1 MTESETPAMQGNEN
15 TTVLSIAGFDPSGG
29 AGVLADVK
37 TFEANGVLGF
47 GVVTALTWQNDI
59 EFDRVEW
66 VTPDK
71 IEEQIAVLLRRFNI
85 RHIKIGLIESI
96 EVLNR
101 IMNFLYDRIIDPV
114 IVYDPIIKASAGF
127 TFHNDPTL
135 FHSTFDR
142 IYCITPNI
150 PEAEWLYGKAY
161 LTETLEDKSE
171 TLNIYLKGGHGSTNT
186 ITDMLFVKDHT
197 YVFTNDKLPHG
208 AKHGSGCVLSAAL
221 TAGLALGRTLPD
233 AAETANLYT
242 HQYLASSNTLLGHH
256 KPLQQ

>member
-1 MTESETPAMQGNEN
+1 MTDSELSAISGKEN
-15 TTVLSIAGFDPSGG
+15 TTVLTIAGFDPSGG

-37 TFEANGVLGF
+37 TFEANGILGF

-59 EFDRVEW
+59 EFDKVDW
-66 VTPDK
+66 VAPEK
-71 IEEQIAVLLRRFNI
+71 IEEQIAVLLRRFSI
-85 RHIKIGLIESI
+85 RYIKIGLIESM

-101 IMNFLYDRIIDPV
+101 IVNFLHDRITDPV

-127 TFHNDPTL
+127 TFHKEPAL
-135 FHSTFDR
+135 FHSIFDR

-150 PEAEWLYGKAY
+150 PEAEWLFGKEY

-171 TLNIYLKGGHGSTNT
+171 TLNIYLKGGHGGTNT

-221 TAGLALGRTLPD
+221 AATLALGKDLPD
-233 AAETANLYT
+233 AAETANQYT
-242 HQYLASSNTLLGHH
+242 HQYLASSNTLLGFH
-256 KPLQQ
+256 KPLQP